1 MNSNA
6 IPDDWKNAIVVTIY
20 KGGARSVVVKYRP
33 VGLTSVVCNQMDEVT
48 VGYVRLVWIMS
59 GWLYEG
65 HHDFKPGYS
74 CERQVVTLCQNIVYS
89 LDDGVRRETIIIDVF
104 KCIRFSST
112 R

>member
-65 HHDFKPGYS
+65 HHDFRTWYRAK
-74 CERQVVTLCQNIVYS
+74 V
-89 LDDGVRRETIIIDVF
+89 
-104 KCIRFSST
+104 K
-112 R
+112 